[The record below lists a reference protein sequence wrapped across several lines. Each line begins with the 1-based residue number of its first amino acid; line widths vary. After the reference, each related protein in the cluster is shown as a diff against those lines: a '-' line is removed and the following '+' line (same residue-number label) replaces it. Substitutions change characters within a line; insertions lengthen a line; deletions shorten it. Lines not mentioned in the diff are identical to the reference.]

1 MQMLLHYK
9 KRIRVYSKRIKN
21 KEALLTFCY
30 KAVIINKYI
39 QNTFVYQVNRLLY
52 YFL

>member
-1 MQMLLHYK
+1 MFLHYNK
-9 KRIRVYSKRIKN
+9 KIRVYSKKNKKN

-30 KAVIINKYI
+30 KAVIINRYKH
-39 QNTFVYQVNRLLY
+39 NFFVFQVNRLLY